1 MDTLLTLVNFDFS
14 SFYESLTSSIIYNI
28 ALLLSL
34 GIIGGKLAEIAKL
47 PKVTGYIII
56 GIIAGPST
64 LGLLSEEVLYSFKPF
79 KILALGFIGFNI
91 GMELNFSNLR
101 KSGSHVLFITFSQAI
116 LTFLLVMFAV
126 VLFVDEYKW
135 TYGLIFG
142 AIATV
147 TTPAPILACIKSYN
161 VKGRL
166 SSLVCPMVAL
176 DDAIGIMIFAFVLPI
191 SVYLAGHSGEVIS
204 ISTLL
209 LGPLF
214 EIGFSMFAGIII
226 GLILIYILKHFKK
239 GDNVSL
245 LLIVVIGILFGI
257 SIGYAVEVS
266 AILLPLTIGVL
277 INNGLENQ
285 FMQKVKSNTDAII
298 LPLLLIFFTLSGA
311 ELKIHLLWQIGGLGA
326 IYVFVRLIGKY
337 LATSLSSRIMGES
350 KDVVR
355 YLGVTLIPQGGVA
368 IDMAILVEFRF
379 IQLANETNS
388 ALAEIGS
395 TILTV
400 ILAATVIYKI
410 FGEIIV
416 KWAFDKAHEIPIHD
430 EDYLEHQHVL

>member
-1 MDTLLTLVNFDFS
+1 METLLTLDNF
-14 SFYESLTSSIIYNI
+14 SFIGFYDNLTSNIIYNI
-28 ALLLSL
+28 ALLLTL
-34 GIIGGKLAEIAKL
+34 GIIGGKLAELAKL

-56 GIIAGPST
+56 GIIAGPSA
-64 LGLLSEEVLYSFKPF
+64 LHLLSSEVIYSFKPF

-91 GMELNFSNLR
+91 GMELNFTNL
-101 KSGSHVLFITFSQAI
+101 KTSGKHVLFITFSQAI

-126 VLFVDEYKW
+126 VLFVDDYKW

-166 SSLVCPMVAL
+166 SSLLCPMVAL

-191 SVYLAGHSGEVIS
+191 SVYLAGHSGEVIG

-209 LGPLF
+209 VGPLF
-214 EIGFSMFAGIII
+214 EIGFSILTGSII
-226 GLILIYILKHFKK
+226 GLGLIYILNHFKK

-257 SIGYAVEVS
+257 AIGYSVEVS

-277 INNGLENQ
+277 IANGLERD
-285 FMQKVKSNTDAII
+285 FMRKVKLNTDAII

-311 ELKIHLLWQIGGLGA
+311 ELKVHLLWQIGGLGL
-326 IYVFVRLIGKY
+326 IYILVRLIAKY
-337 LATSLSSRIMGES
+337 LATNLSSKLMGES
-350 KDVVR
+350 KEVVR
-355 YLGVTLIPQGGVA
+355 YLGITLMPQGGVA
-368 IDMAILVEFRF
+368 IDMAILAEFRF

-388 ALAEIGS
+388 AVAEVGS

-416 KWAFDKAHEIPIHD
+416 KWAFDKAHEIPKHD

>member
-1 MDTLLTLVNFDFS
+1 METLLTLENFSFI
-14 SFYESLTSSIIYNI
+14 SFYEVLTESIIYNI
-28 ALLLSL
+28 ALLLTL
-34 GIIGGKLAEIAKL
+34 GILGGKMANMIKL

-56 GIIAGPST
+56 GIIAGPS
-64 LGLLSEEVLYSFKPF
+64 GFHLLSSEVLYSFKPF
-79 KILALGFIGFNI
+79 KTLALGFIGFNI
-91 GMELNFSNLR
+91 GMELNFFNL
-101 KSGSHVLFITFSQAI
+101 KSSGKHVLFITFSQAI

-166 SSLVCPMVAL
+166 SSLLCPMVAL

-204 ISTLL
+204 ASTLII
-209 LGPLF
+209 GPLF
-214 EIGFSMFAGIII
+214 EIGFSILIGSII
-226 GLILIYILKHFKK
+226 GLILIYVLDHFKK

-257 SIGYAVEVS
+257 SIGYAVEIS

-277 INNGLENQ
+277 ISNGLEKE
-285 FMQKVKSNTDAII
+285 FMQKIKLNTDAII

-311 ELKIHLLWQIGGLGA
+311 ELKVHLLWQIGGLGL
-326 IYVFVRLIGKY
+326 IYIIVRLIAKY
-337 LATSLSSRIMGES
+337 LATSLSSKVIGES
-350 KDVVR
+350 KEVVR
-355 YLGVTLIPQGGVA
+355 YLGVALIPQGGVA
-368 IDMAILVEFRF
+368 IDMAILAEFRF
-379 IQLANETNS
+379 IQLANDTNS
-388 ALAEIGS
+388 ELAVIGS
-395 TILTV
+395 TVLTV

-416 KWAFDKAHEIPIHD
+416 KWAFEKAHEIPKHD
-430 EDYLEHQHVL
+430 EDYLDHQHVL

>member
-1 MDTLLTLVNFDFS
+1 MDTLLTLENFSFT
-14 SFYESLTSSIIYNI
+14 SFYDNLTSNIIYNI
-28 ALLLSL
+28 ALLLTL
-34 GIIGGKLAEIAKL
+34 GIIGGKLAELAKL

-56 GIIAGPST
+56 GILAGPSA
-64 LGLLSEEVLYSFKPF
+64 LHLLSSEVLHSFKPF

-91 GMELNFSNLR
+91 GMELNFSNL
-101 KSGSHVLFITFSQAI
+101 KTSGKHVLFITFSQAI
-116 LTFLLVMFAV
+116 FTFLLVMFAV
-126 VLFVDEYKW
+126 VLFVDDYKW

-166 SSLVCPMVAL
+166 SSLLCPMVAL
-176 DDAIGIMIFAFVLPI
+176 DDAIGIIIFAFVLPI

-204 ISTLL
+204 ITTLVV
-209 LGPLF
+209 GPLF
-214 EIGFSMFAGIII
+214 EIGFSILAGVII
-226 GLILIYILKHFKK
+226 GSILIYILNHFKK

-257 SIGYAVEVS
+257 AIGYSVEVS

-277 INNGLENQ
+277 IANGLERD
-285 FMQKVKSNTDAII
+285 FMRKVKLNTDAII

-311 ELKIHLLWQIGGLGA
+311 ELKIHLLWQIGGLGL
-326 IYVFVRLIGKY
+326 IYILVRLIAKY
-337 LATSLSSRIMGES
+337 LATRFASKVIGES
-350 KDVVR
+350 KEVVNF
-355 YLGVTLIPQGGVA
+355 LGVALIPQGGVA
-368 IDMAILVEFRF
+368 IDMAILAEFRF

-388 ALAEIGS
+388 AVAEIGS

-416 KWAFDKAHEIPIHD
+416 KWAFDKAHEIPQHD

>member
-1 MDTLLTLVNFDFS
+1 METLLTLENFSFI
-14 SFYESLTSSIIYNI
+14 SFYEVLTESIIYNI
-28 ALLLSL
+28 ALLLTL
-34 GIIGGKLAEIAKL
+34 GILGGKMANMIKL

-56 GIIAGPST
+56 GIIAGPS
-64 LGLLSEEVLYSFKPF
+64 GFHLLSSEVLYSFKPF
-79 KILALGFIGFNI
+79 KTLALGFIGFNI
-91 GMELNFSNLR
+91 GMELNFFNL
-101 KSGSHVLFITFSQAI
+101 KSSGKHVLFITFSQAI

-166 SSLVCPMVAL
+166 SSLLCPMVAL

-204 ISTLL
+204 ASTLII
-209 LGPLF
+209 GPLF
-214 EIGFSMFAGIII
+214 EIGFSILIGSII
-226 GLILIYILKHFKK
+226 GLILIYVLDHFKK

-257 SIGYAVEVS
+257 SIGYAVEIS

-277 INNGLENQ
+277 ISNGLEKE
-285 FMQKVKSNTDAII
+285 FMQKIKINTDAII

-311 ELKIHLLWQIGGLGA
+311 ELKVHLLWQIGGLGL
-326 IYVFVRLIGKY
+326 IYIIVRLIAKY
-337 LATSLSSRIMGES
+337 LATSLSSKVIGES
-350 KDVVR
+350 KEVVR
-355 YLGVTLIPQGGVA
+355 YLGVALIPQGGVA
-368 IDMAILVEFRF
+368 IDMAILAEFRF
-379 IQLANETNS
+379 IQLANDTNS
-388 ALAEIGS
+388 ELAVIGS
-395 TILTV
+395 TVLTV

-416 KWAFDKAHEIPIHD
+416 KWAFEKAHEIPKHD
-430 EDYLEHQHVL
+430 EDYLDHQHVL

>member
-1 MDTLLTLVNFDFS
+1 MEILLTLDSFNFVDF
-14 SFYESLTSSIIYNI
+14 FDVLEESIIYNI
-28 ALLLSL
+28 ALLLTL
-34 GIIGGKLAEIAKL
+34 GIIGGKLAEIARL

-56 GIIAGPST
+56 GIIAGPSA
-64 LGLLSEEVLYSFKPF
+64 LHLLSSEVLHSFKPF
-79 KILALGFIGFNI
+79 KTLALGFIGFNI
-91 GMELNFSNLR
+91 GMELNFSKLR
-101 KSGSHVLFITFSQAI
+101 KSGRHVLFITFSQAI

-126 VLFVDEYKW
+126 VMFVDEYKW

-166 SSLVCPMVAL
+166 SSLLCPMVAL

-204 ISTLL
+204 ASTLVI
-209 LGPLF
+209 GPLF
-214 EIGFSMFAGIII
+214 EIGFSILIGGII
-226 GLILIYILKHFKK
+226 GLILIYVLDHFKK

-257 SIGYAVEVS
+257 GIGYAAEIS

-277 INNGLENQ
+277 IANGLEKD
-285 FMQKVKSNTDAII
+285 FMQKIKLNTDAII

-311 ELKIHLLWQIGGLGA
+311 ELKVHLLWQIGGLGL
-326 IYVFVRLIGKY
+326 IYIVVRLIAKY
-337 LATSLSSRIMGES
+337 LATSLSSKVIGES
-350 KDVVR
+350 KEVVK
-355 YLGVTLIPQGGVA
+355 YLGVALIPQGGVA
-368 IDMAILVEFRF
+368 IDMAILAEFRF
-379 IQLANETNS
+379 IQLANDTNS
-388 ALAEIGS
+388 ELAVIGS
-395 TILTV
+395 TVLTV

-416 KWAFDKAHEIPIHD
+416 KWAFEKAHEIPKHD
-430 EDYLEHQHVL
+430 QDYLEHQHVL

>member
-1 MDTLLTLVNFDFS
+1 METLLTLDNFAFV
-14 SFYESLTSSIIYNI
+14 SFYEVLTESIIYNI
-28 ALLLSL
+28 ALLLTL
-34 GIIGGKLAEIAKL
+34 GIIGGKLANLVKL

-56 GIIAGPST
+56 GIIAGPSA
-64 LGLLSEEVLYSFKPF
+64 LHLLSSEVLYSFKPF

-91 GMELNFSNLR
+91 GMELNFSNL
-101 KSGSHVLFITFSQAI
+101 KSSGRHVLFITFSQAI
-116 LTFLLVMFAV
+116 LTFLMVMFAV

-166 SSLVCPMVAL
+166 SDLLCPMVAL

-204 ISTLL
+204 GTTLII
-209 LGPLF
+209 GPLF
-214 EIGFSMFAGIII
+214 EIGFSILIGSII
-226 GLILIYILKHFKK
+226 GLILIYVLDHFKK

-257 SIGYAVEVS
+257 AIGYAVEIS

-277 INNGLENQ
+277 IANGLERE
-285 FMQKVKSNTDAII
+285 FMFKIKENTDAII

-311 ELKIHLLWQIGGLGA
+311 ELKIHLLWQIGGLGL
-326 IYVFVRLIGKY
+326 IYIVVRLIAKY
-337 LATSLSSRIMGES
+337 LATSFSSKIIGENG
-350 KDVVR
+350 DVVK
-355 YLGVTLIPQGGVA
+355 YLGVALIPQGGVA
-368 IDMAILVEFRF
+368 IDMAILAEFRF

-416 KWAFDKAHEIPIHD
+416 KWAFDQAHEIPKHD
-430 EDYLEHQHVL
+430 QDYLEHQHVL

>member
-1 MDTLLTLVNFDFS
+1 METLLTLDNFAFI
-14 SFYESLTSSIIYNI
+14 SFYEVLTESIIYNI
-28 ALLLSL
+28 ALLLTL
-34 GIIGGKLAEIAKL
+34 GIIGGKLANLVKL

-56 GIIAGPST
+56 GIIAGPSA
-64 LGLLSEEVLYSFKPF
+64 LHLLSSDVLYSFKPF

-91 GMELNFSNLR
+91 GMELNFSNL
-101 KSGSHVLFITFSQAI
+101 KSSGRHVLFITFSQAI
-116 LTFLLVMFAV
+116 LTFLMVMFAV

-166 SSLVCPMVAL
+166 SDLLCPMVAL

-204 ISTLL
+204 GTTLII
-209 LGPLF
+209 GPLF
-214 EIGFSMFAGIII
+214 EIGFSILIGSII
-226 GLILIYILKHFKK
+226 GLILIYVLDHFKK

-257 SIGYAVEVS
+257 AIGYAVEIS

-277 INNGLENQ
+277 IANGLERE
-285 FMQKVKSNTDAII
+285 FMFKIKENTDAII
-298 LPLLLIFFTLSGA
+298 LPLLLVFFTLSGA
-311 ELKIHLLWQIGGLGA
+311 ELKIHLLWQIGGLGL
-326 IYVFVRLIGKY
+326 IYIVVRLIAKY
-337 LATSLSSRIMGES
+337 LATSFSSKIIGENS
-350 KDVVR
+350 DVVR
-355 YLGVTLIPQGGVA
+355 YLGVALIPQGGVA
-368 IDMAILVEFRF
+368 IDMAILAEFRF

-416 KWAFDKAHEIPIHD
+416 KWAFDQAHEIPKHD
-430 EDYLEHQHVL
+430 KDYLEHQHVL